1 MMSEQ
6 PMEHSTNEFWEI
18 AHKYTTSTAEEEFVT
33 EMAFIMTSLHE
44 EGY

>member
-1 MMSEQ
+1 MSEL

-18 AHKYTTSTAEEEFVT
+18 AHKYTTSTAEEEFVS

-44 EGY
+44 EGC

>member
-1 MMSEQ
+1 MLEQ

-18 AHKYTTSTAEEEFVT
+18 AHKYTTSTAEEEFVS

-44 EGY
+44 EGC